1 MNTSLK
7 LDISYSTDCNRNTN
21 GQDIKLHLHFLCR
34 QRKLELLCKVQFT
47 SKEPTG
53 TFGTESNFI
62 ETLINIFLR
71 P

>member
-7 LDISYSTDCNRNTN
+7 LDVSYSTDYNRNTN
-21 GQDIKLHLHFLCR
+21 GQDIKLLHLLCL
-34 QRKLELLCKVQFT
+34 QRKIELLYKVQFT
-47 SKEPTG
+47 SKESTG

-71 P
+71 L

>member
-21 GQDIKLHLHFLCR
+21 GEDIKLLHLLCL
-34 QRKLELLCKVQFT
+34 QRKIELLYKVQFT

-71 P
+71 L